1 MNKRGVFFYIF
12 FLIVLLATLLIA
24 TYYLYIY
31 WPRQPVDLQIVPD
44 DSLQNKP
51 LVENNLPSKQFYH
64 SMRYQ
69 DRAITYSIADSCAGD
84 RVSEMKGAFANIAA
98 RTVLTFEQINS
109 DDAMIKVLCSD
120 VAPEAGQEN
129 YFVAGEGGPSRVVN
143 STLYSVIL
151 DGKISLFREDK
162 CAGAK
167 VATHELLH
175 ALGFDHN
182 NNPAS
187 ILYPTLKCEQEIDS
201 EIIDSI
207 NRLYHYESL
216 PDLVFYLATAT
227 KSGRYLNFN
236 VEVLN
241 QGLSVAGPAK
251 ISVYSDDELADT
263 FDIGAIGL
271 GSRKIL
277 TVENLKLPRDTNKIV
292 FVVDE
297 ENKVQELFEN
307 NNQVILRLV
316 EQR

>member
-1 MNKRGVFFYIF
+1 MDKNGGFFYVF
-12 FLIVLLATLLIA
+12 FLIILLITLLVSA
-24 TYYLYIY
+24 YYLYIY
-31 WPRQPVDLQIVPD
+31 WPREPVDLQIIPD
-44 DSLQNKP
+44 NYLQNMT

-64 SMRYQ
+64 NMRYQ
-69 DRAITYSIADSCAGD
+69 EKTITYSIADSCASD
-84 RVSEMKGAFANIAA
+84 RASEMKGAFTNIEAQ
-98 RTVLTFEQINS
+98 TVLKFEQINLNN
-109 DDAMIKVLCSD
+109 AMIRVLCSD

-129 YFVAGEGGPSRVVN
+129 YFVAGEGGPSRVIN

-151 DGKISLFREDK
+151 EGKISLFREDN
-162 CAGAK
+162 CDGSK

-187 ILYPTLKCEQEIDS
+187 ILYPTLKCDQEIDA

-207 NRLYHYESL
+207 NRLYRYESL

-241 QGLSVAGPAK
+241 QGLNVSGSTKVS
-251 ISVYSDDELADT
+251 IYSDDELADS
-263 FDIGAIGL
+263 FDIGAVGI

-277 TVENLKLPRDTNKIV
+277 TVENLKLSRDTNKIV

-297 ENKVQELFEN
+297 EHKVQELFEN
-307 NNQVILRLV
+307 NNQIILRLV
-316 EQR
+316 EQE